1 MKEEQKL
8 FEEFP
13 PVATGD
19 WIEKINKD
27 LKGADYVKK
36 MVWKTS
42 EGFDVKP
49 FYRSEDIK
57 GLGHLGTMPGEFP
70 FVRGGKTDNV
80 WFVRQNIRVEDY
92 QGANRK
98 ALDVLMKG
106 VDSLGFIISDP
117 ESITARNLD
126 VLLAGIYPESIELN
140 FNPPGKARELVQF
153 LISLM
158 ESRQTDLSSIR
169 GSVEADPLGRLM
181 VNGKLCVSIDEG
193 LDYLAALVNDCR
205 PLSGFRA
212 VQVNAA
218 NFQNA
223 GADIVKE
230 LGFGISLGNEY
241 MAQLT
246 ERGIDASL
254 AASKIGFTFAI
265 GSNYFMELAKLRAA
279 RLLWAT
285 VVDAYKPQ
293 SRMASRMNILSVT
306 GEWNKTIYDPYVN
319 MLRTQTEAM
328 SAALGGADSIIVS
341 PFNEHFDNPGEFS
354 ERIARNQQLL
364 LREEAHLDKV
374 ADPGA
379 GSWYIESLTAMLADS
394 AWKLF
399 LEVEEK
405 GGFLKAL
412 KEGFIQERIEE
423 MATRRKADVAKRKDV
438 LLGSNQYP
446 NYTEKVSAKVDT
458 ARAFRSVPEAED
470 AEVRPLRLFRGAEEF
485 ERLRMATDKAPQRP
499 AVFILAVG
507 NPAMALA
514 RTQFSSNFFACAG
527 YSIIDKGRYK
537 SVDEGV
543 KAALESGAG
552 IIVMCSS
559 DEEYAALAPGVFSE
573 VSGKA
578 VFVIAGAPECMDD
591 LKKAGIEHFISIRS
605 NVLDTLK
612 QFHKIVGIKV

>member
-1 MKEEQKL
+1 MKEERKL

-13 PVATGD
+13 PVATTD
-19 WIEKINKD
+19 WIERINKD
-27 LKGADYVKK
+27 LKGADYGKK
-36 MVWKTS
+36 MVWKTG
-42 EGFDVKP
+42 EGFDVQP
-49 FYRSEDIK
+49 FYRSEDLK

-80 WFVRQNIRVEDY
+80 WFVRQNIRVADY
-92 QGANRK
+92 PGANRK

-106 VDSLGFIISDP
+106 ADSLGFVISDP
-117 ESITARNLD
+117 ETITARNLE
-126 VLLAGIYPESIELN
+126 VLLTGIYPESIELN
-140 FNPPGKARELVQF
+140 FSVPGKARELVQ
-153 LISLM
+153 LMVSLM
-158 ESRQTDLSSIR
+158 ASRNTDLSSIR

-193 LDYLAALVNDCR
+193 LDYLAALVNDSQ

-241 MAQLT
+241 LAQLT
-246 ERGIDASL
+246 DRGVDSSI
-254 AASKIGFTFAI
+254 AASKTGFTFGI
-265 GSNYFMELAKLRAA
+265 GSNYFMEIAKLRAA

-285 VVDAYKPQ
+285 VVEAYKPEN
-293 SRMASRMNILSVT
+293 RMASRMNIVSVT

-341 PFNEHFDNPGEFS
+341 PFNEHFDTPNDFS

-379 GSWYIESLTAMLADS
+379 GSWYIENLTAMLAES

-399 LEVEEK
+399 IEVEER

-412 KEGFIQERIEE
+412 KGGFIQEKIEE
-423 MATRRKADVAKRKDV
+423 VAAKRTGDVAKRKEV

-446 NYTEKVSAKVDT
+446 NFTEKVSAKIDI
-458 ARAFRSVPEAED
+458 AKAFRSVPEAED
-470 AEVRPLRLFRGAEEF
+470 TEVRPLRLFRGAEEF
-485 ERLRMATDKAPQRP
+485 ERLRMATDKASERP
-499 AVFILAVG
+499 SVFILAVG
-507 NPAMALA
+507 NPSMALA

-527 YSIIDKGRYK
+527 YSIIDKGRYQ
-537 SVDEGV
+537 SVEAGV

-559 DEEYAALAPGVFSE
+559 DEEYATMAPGVFSE

-605 NVLDTLK
+605 NVLDTLR
-612 QFHKIVGIKV
+612 QFHKIVGIEV